1 MLIIWLLET
10 QLRTG
15 LPAILTAQKQESGEK
30 GMGYNDQ
37 LACYGSVPLIYGE
50 GKTQRFSLYREVQLL
65 GPEWE
70 KKPIYA
76 WQPADATDSTAP
88 VVGPKIRNSVL
99 EVYLPL
105 CFYM

>member
-65 GPEWE
+65 GPEW
-70 KKPIYA
+70 KKKKKTFTHGNLLMPQIP
-76 WQPADATDSTAP
+76 Q
-88 VVGPKIRNSVL
+88 L
-99 EVYLPL
+99 Q
-105 CFYM
+105 